1 MKHRRLVGLAVT
13 AAAAASALV
22 LSAGMASADTSLTL
36 VYPVSGSTHIATTN
50 SDLSL
55 GPGSLT
61 ATADLTTGA
70 ITDGTLSLPDSTGSF
85 TELGFVPVQAT
96 VAFTQVGPITGTV
109 SIANDTTTATANME
123 LRITDLK
130 VAGVD
135 TFVGNHCQ
143 TVTPAS
149 ITVTSQAGFTIGTGG
164 PVAGT
169 YTIPDFNNC
178 GLLNSQAGLIDLVIP
193 GSGNTISLTLG
204 TPTAG

>member
-1 MKHRRLVGLAVT
+1 MKHKRLAGVAVT
-13 AAAAASALV
+13 FAAIASAVV
-22 LSAGMASADTSLTL
+22 LSATSASADTTLTL
-36 VYPVSGSTHIATTN
+36 VYPVSGTTHVAATN

-55 GPGSLT
+55 GPGSMT
-61 ATADLTTGA
+61 ATADLTTG
-70 ITDGTLSLPDSTGSF
+70 TLSGTMTLPDSTGSF

-96 VAFTQVGPITGTV
+96 VAFTQVGSIAGTV
-109 SIANDTTTATANME
+109 SIAADTVTATANME

-135 TFVGNHCQ
+135 TFVGPNCQ

-149 ITVTSQAGFTIGTGG
+149 ITVSSQTGFTIGGGG

-178 GLLNSQAGLIDLVIP
+178 GLLDSEAGIIDLVIP

-204 TPTAG
+204 TPTA